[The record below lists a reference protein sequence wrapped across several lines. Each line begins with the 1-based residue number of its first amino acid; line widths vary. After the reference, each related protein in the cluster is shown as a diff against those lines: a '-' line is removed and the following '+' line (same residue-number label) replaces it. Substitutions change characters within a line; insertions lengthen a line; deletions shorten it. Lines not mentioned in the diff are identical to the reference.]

1 MDWLDNSRDL
11 IKMFSVFD
19 IPQPVVGMGHSMGG
33 AQTYAFWILFVD
45 GRFYAALCQPS
56 LFTALIGIDPVI
68 EHTSVFVHASLP
80 AAASSRRKDIW
91 PNLSEATKYF
101 TSRGFYKRW
110 DPRALELHL
119 VWSLVPFSDLE
130 IWIKRTA
137 Y

>member
-1 MDWLDNSRDL
+1 
-11 IKMFSVFD
+11 MFTVFD

-33 AQTYAFWILFVD
+33 AQTYLDAGILAD
-45 GRFYAALCQPS
+45 RSFYAALCQPS
-56 LFTALIGIDPVI
+56 FFAALIGIDPVI

-91 PNLSEATKYF
+91 PTLTDATKYF

-119 VWSLVPFSDLE
+119 VAPSVHFADLE
-130 IWIKRTA
+130 IWTERATYKDLST
-137 Y
+137 

>member
-1 MDWLDNSRDL
+1 
-11 IKMFSVFD
+11 MFTVFD
-19 IPQPVVGMGHSMGG
+19 IPQPVIGMGHSMGG
-33 AQTYAFWILFVD
+33 AQTYLDASILAD
-45 GRFYAALCQPS
+45 RSFYAALCQPS

-91 PNLSEATKYF
+91 PTLADATKYF

-119 VWSLVPFSDLE
+119 VAPSAHFANLE
-130 IWIKRTA
+130 IRTERIT
-137 Y
+137 YKDLST